1 MRKIVS
7 YRYAYEVR
15 IPDKTYR
22 HVKIALEHA
31 WTIINFLEDAS
42 PMPAPK
48 ERDAHLRTVVR
59 ESVKAYYE
67 LEATKLREL
76 ILPPIRIVSD
86 PLPRPPQRWKGE
98 RF

>member
-22 HVKIALEHA
+22 HVKVALEYA
-31 WTIINFLEDAS
+31 WTIINFLGDAS
-42 PMPAPK
+42 PMTTPK
-48 ERDAHLRTVVR
+48 ERDAHLCVVVR
-59 ESVKAYYE
+59 ECVKAYYE
-67 LEATKLREL
+67 LEETKIREI
-76 ILPPIRIVSD
+76 ILPPQRLVSD